1 MSSLM
6 SNYGRLPL
14 TVARGKGPLVW
25 DMDGKEYIDA
35 LTGLAVCALGH
46 ANPAVAKAI
55 GEQANE
61 LLHVSNLY
69 EIPQQQALGN
79 TLCDLANMDKVFFCN
94 SGAEA
99 NEAMIKIARLHGHH
113 RHIEQPT
120 ILVTD
125 TAFHGRTLATL
136 AATGNEKIQA
146 GFGQLTPG
154 FKILPYNDIAAVE
167 AELEKNP
174 TVVAIMLEP
183 IQGESGIQV
192 PGDDYLTQVRAL
204 CDAHNC
210 LMMLDEIQSGM
221 GRTGKWF
228 AHQHED
234 VQPDVMSL
242 AKTLGNGVPIGAC
255 LAKGHAATLMQPGS
269 HGSTFG
275 GNPLCCHVAS
285 TVISEIKR
293 LDLLKRVDA
302 LSLRMMEKFNH
313 ALHNQPG
320 VVDIRGKGLMI
331 GIELDSDCSEL
342 MARGIEEGI
351 LLNVAAGK
359 VVRLLPPFILT
370 DEQADVIADKVIGL
384 ITEFLSRQHESAAAE
399 A

>member
-6 SNYGRLPL
+6 SNYGRLSL
-14 TVARGKGPLVW
+14 TVARGKGPYVW
-25 DMDGKEYIDA
+25 DTEGKEYLDA

-55 GEQANE
+55 NEQANE

-69 EIPQQQALGN
+69 EIPQQQKLGK
-79 TLCDLANMDKVFFCN
+79 TLCNLANMDKVFFCN

-113 RHIEQPT
+113 RNIENPT
-120 ILVTD
+120 ILVAD

-146 GFGQLTPG
+146 GFGPLTPG
-154 FKILPYNDIAAVE
+154 FKVLPYNDINALKV
-167 AELEKNP
+167 ELEQNES
-174 TVVAIMLEP
+174 VVAIMLEP

-192 PGDDYLTQVRAL
+192 PDPSYLNQVRAL
-204 CDAHNC
+204 CDAHDC
-210 LMMLDEIQSGM
+210 LLLLDEIQTGM
-221 GRTGKWF
+221 GRTGRWF
-228 AHQHED
+228 AHQHSD
-234 VQPDVMSL
+234 IQPDVMSL

-255 LAKGHAATLMQPGS
+255 LARGHAATLMQPGS

-285 TVISEIKR
+285 TVVSEIER
-293 LDLLKRVDA
+293 LDLLNRVEE
-302 LSLRMMEKFNH
+302 LSTRLMNKFHH

-320 VVDIRGKGLMI
+320 VVEIRGQGLMI
-331 GIELDSDCSEL
+331 GIELESECSEL
-342 MARGIEEGI
+342 MARGIEHGI
-351 LLNVAAGK
+351 LLNVAAGN
-359 VVRLLPPFILT
+359 VVRLLPPYILT
-370 DEQADVIADKVIGL
+370 DEQADEIADKVIGL
-384 ITEFLSRQHESAAAE
+384 ITDFLAQQQNATAAQS
-399 A
+399 